1 MMKNFTEY
9 LNEHLLDEAIL
20 AKLKSGVHNFF
31 NDDQL
36 PATNKEEMHHGG
48 ITVTKLDTTEANQ
61 HRFKPHFEPT
71 HTIKIHGVD
80 HIVGKEIGK
89 PGNTIY
95 RKGANGTHTEVSGF
109 RLLHEHPS
117 LTKVKLGHDIHADHK
132 EAFRTMPISG
142 YKGKVAKVMHLDPT
156 SHVGG
161 VSVRSMQL
169 LALRHHSAGPHL
181 IDAALKSQHKVD
193 PIIFKKAITLH
204 GLSRQQAT
212 DASHNTHLMSHQYIA
227 TSVRDRL
234 TQP

>member
-1 MMKNFTEY
+1 MMKSFTEH

-20 AKLKSGVHNFF
+20 ANLKSSIHNFF
-31 NDDQL
+31 NDDQM
-36 PATNKEEMHHGG
+36 PATNKEEFHHGG
-48 ITVTKLDTTEANQ
+48 ISVSKLNATTANQ
-61 HRFKPHFEPT
+61 HRFKTHFEPT
-71 HTIKIHGVD
+71 HTIKINGVD
-80 HIVGKEIGK
+80 HVVGKELGK

-109 RLLHEHPS
+109 RLLHEHPEI
-117 LTKVKLGHDIHADHK
+117 TRAKIGHEIHADHK

-142 YKGKVAKVMHLDPT
+142 YKGKVAKVMQLDPN

-169 LALRHHSAGPHL
+169 LALRHKSAGPHL
-181 IDAALKSQHKVD
+181 VDAAIKSPHKVD

-204 GLSRQQAT
+204 GLNRQQAT
-212 DASHNTHLMSHQYIA
+212 DASHNPHLMSHQYISTA
-227 TSVRDRL
+227 VRDRL